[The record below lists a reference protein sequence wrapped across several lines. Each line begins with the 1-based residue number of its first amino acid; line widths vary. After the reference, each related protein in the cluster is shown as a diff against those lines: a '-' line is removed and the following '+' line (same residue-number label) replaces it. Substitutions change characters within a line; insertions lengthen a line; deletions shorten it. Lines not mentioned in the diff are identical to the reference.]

1 MIMLAS
7 MIFVCLLFIT
17 WNSDVKSHFLRTERI
32 TFDRVFFA
40 IDFIMCSKTLKEIQ
54 LLKELCKVKLE
65 SVFNYKTYIMVELLP
80 SKNLK
85 NT

>member
-1 MIMLAS
+1 M
-7 MIFVCLLFIT
+7 
-17 WNSDVKSHFLRTERI
+17 WNPTFWEQKGLRLI
-32 TFDRVFFA
+32 GFFA
-40 IDFIMCSKTLKEIQ
+40 IDFIMCNKTLKEIQ